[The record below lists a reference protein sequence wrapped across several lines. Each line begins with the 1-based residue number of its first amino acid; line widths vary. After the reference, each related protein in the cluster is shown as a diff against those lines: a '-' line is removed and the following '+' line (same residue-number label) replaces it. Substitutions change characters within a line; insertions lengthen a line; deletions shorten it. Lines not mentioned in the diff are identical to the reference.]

1 MTAASHR
8 PGQPVPQQ
16 PTADVLGELT
26 TMLAT
31 LVGVQARAVDAGQTF
46 PLLGLDSLRSME
58 FLDTLNARYGTA
70 VPPGALY
77 TFPTPRDLAAH
88 VAVQI
93 GATGPGEDG
102 GAGTGGVVERLREQL
117 ARILGCA
124 PDALDTGSD
133 FPVLGVDSLLAAQFV
148 ADVNRAWELGETPAV
163 LYRHPTLASLA
174 AHIAAQ
180 TDAAGTPPPAP
191 PQAVPAA
198 RPPHDADTA
207 AIDLESLLDAVR
219 DDLLSVDEA
228 AALLGAGPV

>member
-1 MTAASHR
+1 MTAAAHL

-31 LVGVQARAVDAGQTF
+31 LVGVQAGAVDAGQTF

-88 VAVQI
+88 VAAQI
-93 GATGPGEDG
+93 GAAGPDG
-102 GAGTGGVVERLREQL
+102 GDGAGTGVVERLREQL

-124 PDALDTGSD
+124 PDALDTDSD
-133 FPVLGVDSLLAAQFV
+133 FTVLGVDSLLAAQFV

-174 AHIAAQ
+174 AHIATQA
-180 TDAAGTPPPAP
+180 DAAGTPPPAP
-191 PQAVPAA
+191 PHTAPAA
-198 RPPHDADTA
+198 RPPHDADAA

>member
-1 MTAASHR
+1 MTAASPL

-26 TMLAT
+26 TMLAG

-93 GATGPGEDG
+93 GAAGPGA
-102 GAGTGGVVERLREQL
+102 GAGGVVERLREQL

-124 PDALDTGSD
+124 PDALDAGSD
-133 FPVLGVDSLLAAQFV
+133 FTVLGVDSLLAAQFV

-180 TDAAGTPPPAP
+180 AGAAGTAPPAP
-191 PQAVPAA
+191 AQSAA
-198 RPPHDADTA
+198 PTARLPRDADA
-207 AIDLESLLDAVR
+207 AALDLESLLDAVR

-228 AALLGAGPV
+228 AALLGAGPA

>member
-1 MTAASHR
+1 MTAAAHL
-8 PGQPVPQQ
+8 PGRPVPPQ

-31 LVGVQARAVDAGQTF
+31 LVGVRAGAVDAGQTF

-88 VAVQI
+88 VAAQI
-93 GATGPGEDG
+93 GAAGPGEGDD
-102 GAGTGGVVERLREQL
+102 AGVVGRLREQL

-133 FPVLGVDSLLAAQFV
+133 FTVLGVDSLLAAQFV
-148 ADVNRAWELGETPAV
+148 ADVNRAWELAETPAV

-174 AHIAAQ
+174 KHIGAQ
-180 TDAAGTPPPAP
+180 TGAAGAAAPAP
-191 PQAVPAA
+191 PRTGPAA
-198 RPPHDADTA
+198 RPPRDTDTG